1 MMRPIQRAFVQAEA
15 VKIIWALYIQ
25 TITGKDADQET
36 RFLFDEIG
44 RDIVSQMSDTTIQKM
59 AAQLIQCDGLTDRQ
73 RQQLYF
79 IIRKR

>member
-1 MMRPIQRAFVQAEA
+1 MMRPIQKAFVQAEA
-15 VKIIWALYIQ
+15 VKKAWRLFVQ
-25 TITGKDADQET
+25 TITGQEVDKET

-73 RQQLYF
+73 RQQLYY